1 MGNTGDAQ
9 GGPTHLHFEIHPAG
23 QWALPPYDYLQA
35 WQGHRNPFAAIPAA
49 PVPPPPVAATE
60 LGSTDISAA
69 SGLDTAAVLTV
80 AAGEPVDTGL
90 VALGVPA
97 PTASELLAAAPAP

>member
-1 MGNTGDAQ
+1 V
-9 GGPTHLHFEIHPAG
+9 
-23 QWALPPYDYLQA
+23 PPYDYLQA
-35 WQGHRNPFAAIPAA
+35 WQGHRNPLAAIPAVL
-49 PVPPPPVAATE
+49 PQPPVAASE

-69 SGLDTAAVLTV
+69 SGLETAAVLAV
-80 AAGEPVDTGL
+80 ASGVPVDTGL